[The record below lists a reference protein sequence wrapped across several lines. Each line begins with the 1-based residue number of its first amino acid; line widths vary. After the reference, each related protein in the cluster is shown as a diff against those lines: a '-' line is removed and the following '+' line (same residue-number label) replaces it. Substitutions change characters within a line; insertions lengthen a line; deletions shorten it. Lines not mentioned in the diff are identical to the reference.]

1 MQKRLDRMTWKEVG
15 DLDRPRTVCIL
26 PVGAV
31 EAHGP
36 HLPITTDVIIAN
48 AMAES
53 AARDLD
59 SRGKGVLLLPELS
72 YSSAR
77 YAAGFTGTISI
88 QPETATA
95 VLVDIGK
102 ALADQGFRTLA
113 IANAHLEPSHIG
125 SILQGVKALKEG
137 GILSVVFPDVTRKPW
152 ALRLTDEFKSGAC
165 HAGQYEGSIVMA
177 EKPEWVREEIRKS
190 LSPNLSSLSTA
201 IREGKDTFEAAG
213 GPEAYFGDPA
223 KASAEEG
230 RQTIRILGEI
240 LAEAV
245 MAEVGD

>member
-15 DLDRPRTVCIL
+15 QLDHPKTVALL

-53 AARDLD
+53 AAKELD
-59 SRGKGVLLLPELS
+59 SRGKGVLLLPPIS

-77 YAAGFTGTISI
+77 YAAGFAGTISI

-95 VLVDIGK
+95 VLVDIGR
-102 ALADQGFRTLA
+102 ALAAQGFRTLG

-125 SILQGVKALKEG
+125 SIIKAVKTLREEGALTV
-137 GILSVVFPDVTRKPW
+137 LFPDVTRKPW
-152 ALRLTDEFKSGAC
+152 ALRLTEEFKSGAC

-190 LSPNLSSLSTA
+190 LPPNPASLSTA

-230 RQTIRILGEI
+230 GQTIKILGEI

-245 MAEVGD
+245 LAEPAD

>member
-1 MQKRLDRMTWKEVG
+1 MTWKEVG
-15 DLDRPRTVCIL
+15 ELDRGNIVALL

-53 AARDLD
+53 AATKLE
-59 SRGKGVLLLPELS
+59 SKGKGVLLLPPIS

-77 YAAGFTGTISI
+77 YAAGFTGTVSI
-88 QPETATA
+88 RPETATA
-95 VLVDIGK
+95 VLVDIGR
-102 ALADQGFRTLA
+102 ALASQGFRTVG
-113 IANAHLEPSHIG
+113 IENAHLEPSHIG
-125 SILQGVKALKEG
+125 SIIKAVKTLREDG
-137 GILSVVFPDVTRKPW
+137 SLSVIFPDVTRKPW
-152 ALRLTDEFKSGAC
+152 ALRLTEEFKSGAC

-190 LSPNLSSLSTA
+190 LSPNPASLSTA
-201 IREGKDTFEAAG
+201 IREGKETFEEAG
-213 GPEAYFGDPA
+213 GPQAYFGDPA

-230 RQTIRILGEI
+230 HQTIKILGEI

-245 MAEVGD
+245 LEESTD

>member
-1 MQKRLDRMTWKEVG
+1 MTWKEVG
-15 DLDRPRTVCIL
+15 ELDRGNIVALL

-53 AARDLD
+53 AATKLE
-59 SRGKGVLLLPELS
+59 SKGKGVLLLPPIS

-77 YAAGFTGTISI
+77 YAAGFTGTVSI
-88 QPETATA
+88 RPETATA
-95 VLVDIGK
+95 VLVDIGR
-102 ALADQGFRTLA
+102 ALASQGFRTVG

-125 SILQGVKALKEG
+125 SIIKAVKTLREDG
-137 GILSVVFPDVTRKPW
+137 SLSVIFPDVTRKPW
-152 ALRLTDEFKSGAC
+152 ALRLTEEFKSGAC

-190 LSPNLSSLSTA
+190 LSPNPASLSTA
-201 IREGKDTFEAAG
+201 IREGKETFEEAG
-213 GPEAYFGDPA
+213 GPQAYFGDPA

-230 RQTIRILGEI
+230 HQTIKILGEI

-245 MAEVGD
+245 LEESTD